1 MPDAFFK
8 AILAGGQTIA
18 FVMYNHN
25 NNENMQKCAMSVD
38 DLETIA
44 GIDFFSELDDDLE
57 SQIESTYTL
66 KFWQL

>member
-1 MPDAFFK
+1 
-8 AILAGGQTIA
+8 
-18 FVMYNHN
+18 
-25 NNENMQKCAMSVD
+25 MQKCAMSVD
-38 DLETIA
+38 DLETIL